1 MIAVFVFIKF
11 VDELWRKVIP
21 IRLNQIF
28 KR

>member
-1 MIAVFVFIKF
+1 MIAVFVFINF

-21 IRLNQIF
+21 VRLDQIF